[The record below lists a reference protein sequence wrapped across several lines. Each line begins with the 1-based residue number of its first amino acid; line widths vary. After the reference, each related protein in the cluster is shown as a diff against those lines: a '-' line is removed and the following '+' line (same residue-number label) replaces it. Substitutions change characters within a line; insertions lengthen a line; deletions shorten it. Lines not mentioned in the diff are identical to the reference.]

1 MEAEVLSNQIVAE
14 ELYVDK
20 LFLLELPVSNKFLL
34 TIVVITTIFSSMVS
48 KLQTELKQNKP
59 FVSLEEEA
67 LLNLA
72 RTAEVVSSAIA
83 IVLKQADLT
92 GTQYNALRILRG
104 AGPDGLSCGE
114 VSERMVTKDSD
125 ITRLLDRLESR
136 GLISRERPA
145 NNRRTVIARIT
156 DAGLRLLADLDDPVS
171 QSNRR
176 LAGHLGKER
185 LKTLNTLLEDL
196 RSKLI

>member
-1 MEAEVLSNQIVAE
+1 MEAEVVLNQIVTE
-14 ELYVDK
+14 ELYADK
-20 LFLLELPVSNKFLL
+20 LFWFALPEANKFLL
-34 TIVVITTIFSSMVS
+34 TIVVITTIVPFMVS

-104 AGPDGLSCGE
+104 AGSDGLSCGE
-114 VSERMVTKDSD
+114 VGERMVTKDSD

-156 DAGLRLLADLDDPVS
+156 DEGLRVLADLDEPVS

-176 LAGHLGKER
+176 IAGHLGKER
-185 LKTLNTLLEDL
+185 LETLNTLLEDL
-196 RSKLI
+196 RSELI